1 MNDISRLTADERKA
15 LMAELA
21 KEEKAEKKKRLNAK
35 KKYESNKD
43 TSIEELMEEAVELS
57 LTIAR
62 FKKKAHA
69 VMDIHREAINEYGGI
84 RSNSQ
89 GGFTIENSQ
98 NNKRIMRRRDTD
110 PSWDERANKAVE
122 IIKDFLLSEGIKKTS
137 GKIHPILMGFIQR
150 NNNGDL
156 EYAKVM
162 ELLEYEDTFQD
173 PRWVKGL
180 QLIKEGYSITFKKF
194 GYEFKTKDKN
204 GKWNRLELNFSSL

>member
-1 MNDISRLTADERKA
+1 MNDISTLTADQRKA

-62 FKKKAHA
+62 FKKKTHA

-98 NNKRIMRRRDTD
+98 NNKKIMRRRDTD

-137 GKIHPILMGFIQR
+137 GKVHPILMGFIQR

>member
-1 MNDISRLTADERKA
+1 MNEISALTADQRKA

-21 KEEKAEKKKRLNAK
+21 KENKAEKAKREKAK
-35 KKYESNKD
+35 KKYENNKD
-43 TSIEELMEEAVELS
+43 TSIDELMEEAVELS

-62 FKKKAHA
+62 FKKKAHT

-89 GGFTIENSQ
+89 GGFTIENSK
-98 NNKRIMRRRDTD
+98 NNKRITRRRDTD

-137 GKIHPILMGFIQR
+137 GRVHPILMGFIQR

>member
-1 MNDISRLTADERKA
+1 MNEISALTADQRKA

-21 KEEKAEKKKRLNAK
+21 KENKAEKVKRAKAK
-35 KKYESNKD
+35 KKYEDNKD
-43 TSIEELMEEAVELS
+43 TSIDELMEEAVELS

-89 GGFTIENSQ
+89 GGFTIENTQ
-98 NNKRIMRRRDTD
+98 HNKRITRRRDTS
-110 PSWDERANKAVE
+110 PNWDERANKAVE
-122 IIKDFLLSEGIKKTS
+122 IIKDFLLSEGIKKTA
-137 GKIHPILMGFIQR
+137 GRIHPILMGFIQR

-194 GYEFKTKDKN
+194 GYEFKVKN
-204 GKWNRLELNFSSL
+204 KVGKWVLLEMNFSSL

>member
-1 MNDISRLTADERKA
+1 MIDTNKMTADERKE
-15 LMAELA
+15 LLAELT
-21 KEEKAEKKKRLNAK
+21 KEKKAEKAKRLKAK

-43 TSIEELMEEAVELS
+43 TSIEELIDEAIEVS
-57 LTIAR
+57 LAIAR
-62 FKKKAHA
+62 FKSKVHS
-69 VMDIHREAINEYGGI
+69 VMDIHRDEINEYGGI

-98 NNKRIMRRRDTD
+98 HNKRIMRRRDTD

-122 IIKDFLLSEGIKKTS
+122 IIKDFLLSEGIKKTA
-137 GKIHPILMGFIQR
+137 GRVHPILMGFIQR

-162 ELLEYEDTFQD
+162 ELLKYEDTFQD
-173 PRWVKGL
+173 PRWVNGL

-194 GYEFKTKDKN
+194 GYEFKTKDQN
-204 GKWNRLELNFSSL
+204 GKWQRLELNFSSL

>member
-1 MNDISRLTADERKA
+1 MKDISTLTADERKA

-62 FKKKAHA
+62 FKKKTHA

-98 NNKRIMRRRDTD
+98 NNKKIMRRRDTD

-137 GKIHPILMGFIQR
+137 GKVHPILMGFIQR

>member
-1 MNDISRLTADERKA
+1 MIDTNKMTADERKA

-21 KEEKAEKKKRLNAK
+21 KENKAEKAKRLKAK

-43 TSIEELMEEAVELS
+43 TSIDELMEEAVELS

-62 FKKKAHA
+62 FKKKTHA
-69 VMDIHREAINEYGGI
+69 VMDIHRDAINEYGGI

-89 GGFTIENSQ
+89 GGFTIENTQ

-110 PSWDERANKAVE
+110 PNWDERAKKAVE
-122 IIKDFLLSEGIKKTS
+122 LIKEFLLSEGIKKTS
-137 GKIHPILMGFIQR
+137 GRVHGILMGFIQR
-150 NNNGDL
+150 NQNGDL

-162 ELLEYEDTFQD
+162 ELLQYEDTFQD
-173 PRWVKGL
+173 PRWLNGL

-194 GYEFKTKDKN
+194 GYEFKTKDQN